1 MVWSEAGVM
10 VEKRVSHSVKSKET
24 AHRRKRKEPITT
36 NSLKQ
41 HQYGSEQADAHKA

>member
-1 MVWSEAGVM
+1 MVWTETGGM
-10 VEKRVSHSVKSKET
+10 VERMVSPSVKSKET